1 MLVVIFNKGEKMR
14 RIYNKVNTNYLMKMH
29 EKIGKIILDYLPKEK
44 HRALLELL
52 EIERE
57 LTLREE

>member
-1 MLVVIFNKGEKMR
+1 MK
-14 RIYNKVNTNYLMKMH
+14 RIYDKVKTNYLLKMH
-29 EKIGKIILDYLPKEK
+29 EKIGKIIFDYLPKEK